1 MAVEKSILGSI
12 LKEPY
17 LLADSKLKAEHF
29 ENQHNKEVIDTMHK
43 LNDQG
48 LSFDI
53 ISILTTKD
61 PTLYGGA
68 GTLQEMQRY
77 ARPKE
82 FEQHVDLLMAN
93 WREREKRHTLSVAL
107 EEDWDIPKLTSELDK
122 LTGGRTDDHGGIDEL
137 LVEVYEAPW
146 TDSVLNKGINTGL
159 KGLQAATGGWFG
171 NQLIIVAARP
181 SMGKTDFMLH
191 VAREAGFDGYVPI
204 VFSLEMTKQ
213 KLRDRLI
220 ATIGFINRSKMRNL
234 KEYLSDDQ
242 KKVWSETL
250 KEVARTNVQFF
261 DDSGQTVAD
270 IRMKTRKVM
279 QLFKGKKPFVLI
291 DYLTLIKP
299 SSNHNGNKHQQVG
312 EITKALKAMSKEF
325 DCPVMCLAQLSRGL
339 EQRPNKRPM
348 LSDLRESGSIEEDA
362 DTVISLYRDSYYT
375 KDLKDNAMELIIGKQ
390 REGAIGTVDV
400 IYNRFTG
407 GITDVEPK

>member
-1 MAVEKSILGSI
+1 MPVEKAILGSI
-12 LKEPY
+12 LREPY
-17 LLADSKLKAEHF
+17 LLGDSKLRAEHF
-29 ENQHNKEVIDTMHK
+29 VDHHNKEILDAMHK

-53 ISILTTKD
+53 VSILTTKD
-61 PTLYGGA
+61 PALYGGV

-77 ARPKE
+77 AKPKE
-82 FEQHVDLLMAN
+82 FEQHVDLLMTN
-93 WREREKRHTLSVAL
+93 WREREKRRTLTLAL
-107 EEDWDIPKLTSELDK
+107 GEDWDVSKVTEELDK
-122 LTGGRTDDHGGIDEL
+122 LTVGRTDDHGGIEEL
-137 LVEVYEAPW
+137 LAEVYEAPW
-146 TDSVLNKGINTGL
+146 TDSVLTKGINTGL
-159 KGLQAATGGWFG
+159 KGLQSATGGWAG

-191 VAREAGFDGYVPI
+191 MAREAGFDGYVP
-204 VFSLEMTKQ
+204 VAFSLEMTKQ

-270 IRMKTRKVM
+270 IRIKTRKVM
-279 QLFKGKKPFVLI
+279 QMFKGKKPLVLI

-299 SSNHNGNKHQQVG
+299 SSDHNGNTHKQVG
-312 EITKALKAMSKEF
+312 ETTKALKAMAKEF

-362 DTVISLYRDSYYT
+362 DTVIFLYRDSYYT
-375 KDLKDNAMELIIGKQ
+375 KDLEDNAMELIIGKQ
-390 REGAIGTVDV
+390 REGAVGTVDV
-400 IYNRFTG
+400 KYNRFTG
-407 GITDVEPK
+407 GITD